1 MDMNRTGL
9 SSKKISSNLYLRF
22 NRDEWAKRRGNL
34 NVTLSKNDIR
44 KILAL
49 NDKITASEIR
59 DFYFPITRFLQ
70 LSINNNRN
78 LYTERNSFIGINPK
92 KVPFIIGVTGSVAV
106 GKSTTSR
113 LLKTLLERINPD
125 YNIYIVSTDNFLK
138 KNSKLQKENLMERKG
153 FPESYETQ
161 ELINFLVDIKSGIS
175 RTEIPVY
182 SHLKYDILNEK
193 QEIVDPDILII
204 EGLNILQVNSLG
216 RQDEIYVSDFL
227 DFSIFIDADVQYIKQ
242 WFIER
247 FFMLMDT
254 AFREKDSYFR
264 KYSEL
269 TRKEA
274 IELSSSIW
282 DNINGKN
289 YSENIIKTRYRSE
302 LIIEKGKNHNI
313 ERIMMKKL

>member
-1 MDMNRTGL
+1 M
-9 SSKKISSNLYLRF
+9 
-22 NRDEWAKRRGNL
+22 
-34 NVTLSKNDIR
+34 
-44 KILAL
+44 
-49 NDKITASEIR
+49 
-59 DFYFPITRFLQ
+59 
-70 LSINNNRN
+70 
-78 LYTERNSFIGINPK
+78 
-92 KVPFIIGVTGSVAV
+92 
-106 GKSTTSR
+106 
-113 LLKTLLERINPD
+113 
-125 YNIYIVSTDNFLK
+125 
-138 KNSKLQKENLMERKG
+138 
-153 FPESYETQ
+153 
-161 ELINFLVDIKSGIS
+161 
-175 RTEIPVY
+175 
-182 SHLKYDILNEK
+182 
-193 QEIVDPDILII
+193 DPDILII

-216 RQDEIYVSDFL
+216 RQDEIYVSDLL

-269 TRKEA
+269 TREEA